1 MNDRCACGSS
11 GAAVCGAGGVMAWER
26 GRGEGREGAE
36 GVDVDYTHFRPPQ
49 ERVAPPEAGARTIG
63 PLAGA
68 LRRGTPSRRYCLV
81 TTA

>member
-1 MNDRCACGSS
+1 MKTLLRGGTVLTLDHSDRILI
-11 GAAVCGAGGVMAWER
+11 
-26 GRGEGREGAE
+26 GE
-36 GVDVDYTHFRPPQ
+36 DVLIDYAHFRPPQ

-68 LRRGTPSRRYCLV
+68 LRRGTRSRRYCLV